1 MLTQSKAS
9 SSSGPL
15 SSDIHALADT
25 PAQHDP
31 QEMAAVFELQK
42 AAFQSASF
50 ASYQT
55 RMNNLKKL
63 YKVIDE
69 NSETLSEALNK
80 DFGCRSKSESEVA
93 EIIGCLSSIRY
104 LMKNLKSFM
113 KPKKRAT
120 SIWFLPAKN
129 QVILQPLG
137 VIGVMAPWNYSLH
150 LTIAPMAAAL
160 AAGNTV
166 MAKMS
171 ELTPHT
177 CATLKTLLE
186 RHFKQDTV
194 AVFGGEVAA
203 AQQFS
208 NLPFNHLLFTGS
220 TAVGKMIAKAAAN
233 NLTPVTLELSGK
245 SPVVIGKDYDV
256 TEAAKRIMWGKTFN
270 AGQTCV
276 APDYVLLPKEKLL
289 EFVRAARAAVNQYYP
304 QGIDHCDYTSV
315 INHQHYLRLNNL
327 LDDAEQQ
334 GIEVLPLAEP
344 IHKDNK
350 VAPTLVLQ
358 PNDQCKIYND
368 ELFGPLLP
376 IFTYDNLD
384 HAIEQ
389 IKPHSDPLAL
399 YVFSQHQDERNY
411 IAQRISAGSV
421 AINDTL
427 LQYIQNDLPFG
438 GVGNSGL
445 GKYHGIEGFQ
455 TFSNSQAQFIQR
467 GLGKFTS
474 IKLLY
479 PPYTGF
485 SRFMMKLLRLLP

>member
-1 MLTQSKAS
+1 MLSQAKS
-9 SSSGPL
+9 SSMISHK
-15 SSDIHALADT
+15 SASIE
-25 PAQHDP
+25 QHDP
-31 QEMAAVFELQK
+31 SVMEGVFQLQK
-42 AAFQSASF
+42 AAFNDRPF
-50 ASYQT
+50 ASYQA
-55 RMNNLKKL
+55 RMKNLKTL
-63 YKVIDE
+63 YRVIDE
-69 NSETLSEALNK
+69 HSQELKDALNL
-80 DFGCRSKSESEVA
+80 DFGCRSSQESELA
-93 EIIGCLSSIRY
+93 EIIGSLSSIRY
-104 LMKNLKSFM
+104 LMKNLKRFM

-171 ELTPHT
+171 ELTPET
-177 CATLKTLLE
+177 CATLKRLLHNE
-186 RHFKQDTV
+186 FDQDTL
-194 AVFGGEVAA
+194 AIFGGEVAA

-220 TAVGKMIAKAAAN
+220 TAVGKKIALAAAN

-245 SPVVIGKDYDV
+245 SPVVIGKDYDIS
-256 TEAAKRIMWGKTFN
+256 EAAKRIMWGKTFN

-289 EFVRAARAAVNQYYP
+289 EFVRAAREAVTQYYP
-304 QGIDHCDYTSV
+304 NGIGSGDYTSV
-315 INHQHYLRLNNL
+315 INHHHYLRLNEL
-327 LDDAEQQ
+327 LEDAQQQ
-334 GIEVLPLAEP
+334 GVEVLPLLEAKNTE
-344 IHKDNK
+344 HKIP
-350 VAPTLVLQ
+350 PTLILQ
-358 PNDQCKIYND
+358 PHADCKIYHD

-384 HAIEQ
+384 DAIEQ

-399 YVFSQHQDERNY
+399 YVFSQQQDEREY
-411 IAQRISAGSV
+411 ITQRVAAGSV

-455 TFSNSQAQFIQR
+455 TFSNSQAMFIQR
-467 GLGKFTS
+467 GIGHFTS

-485 SRFMMKLLRLLP
+485 SQFMMKLLRLLP

>member
-1 MLTQSKAS
+1 MLSQSHS
-9 SSSGPL
+9 STLKESLPSGTL
-15 SSDIHALADT
+15 ETRSMLGEHN
-25 PAQHDP
+25 P
-31 QEMAAVFELQK
+31 QEMDEVFALQQATFK
-42 AAFQSASF
+42 AAPF

-55 RMNNLKKL
+55 RLSNLKKL

-69 NSETLSEALNK
+69 HSEALSDALNK
-80 DFGCRSKSESEVA
+80 DFGCRSKHESEVA

-104 LMKNLKSFM
+104 LIKNLKNFM

-171 ELTPHT
+171 ELTPNT
-177 CATLKTLLE
+177 STTLKALLQK
-186 RHFKQDTV
+186 HFNEDTV

-220 TAVGKMIAKAAAN
+220 TAVGKIIAKAAAN

-256 TEAAKRIMWGKTFN
+256 AEAAKRIMWGKTFN

-289 EFVRAARAAVNQYYP
+289 EFVRAAREAISQYYP
-304 QGIDHCDYTSV
+304 QGIDHSDYTSV
-315 INHQHYLRLNNL
+315 INHHHYLRLQAL
-327 LDDAEQQ
+327 LEDAEQQ
-334 GIEVLPLAEP
+334 GVEVLPLTQS

-350 VAPTLVLQ
+350 IAPTLVLQ
-358 PNDQCKIYND
+358 PHEKCKIYND

-376 IFTYDNLD
+376 IFVYDNLD

-389 IKPHSDPLAL
+389 IKPHADPLAL
-399 YVFSQHQDERNY
+399 YIFSQHKDETDY
-411 IAQRISAGSV
+411 ITKRIAAGSV

-445 GKYHGIEGFQ
+445 GKYHGMEGFQ

-467 GLGKFTS
+467 GVGKFTS

-485 SRFMMKLLRLLP
+485 SQFMMKLLRLLP